1 MNIAF
6 GALLI
11 FLLLFPGII
20 LRISYLEG
28 PYSRRI
34 IQSSLVDEL
43 ILSLVPAF
51 ILQFIGYL
59 IIEQLPLFAYGVD
72 EKTFYLLLTGQ
83 QGVDFDQLE
92 SGISRFFVYQFT
104 VFILAFGL
112 GKLLRLVVLRQ
123 GWDIRYSSLSV
134 FNDWYYLLKGKLAS
148 DIELPVVAVY
158 ADALVETK
166 EGSYL
171 YCGLIKDFF
180 LSKDNGLDRLYF
192 KQVYRRKLD
201 IDLKKDSEEEA
212 SSSKW
217 LDSRYYEM
225 PGEFFVI
232 PYNQIKN
239 LNIRYLYLVEEAD
252 LEINTA
258 AASGEE

>member
-20 LRISYLEG
+20 LRIAYLEG

-51 ILQFIGYL
+51 ILQFLGYL
-59 IIEQLPLFAYGVD
+59 IIEQLPIFPYGVD

-83 QGVDFDQLE
+83 QGVDFGQIE
-92 SGISRFFVYQFT
+92 SGISHFFAYQFT
-104 VFILAFGL
+104 VFLLAFGL
-112 GKLLRLVVLRQ
+112 GKLLRFVVLRQ
-123 GWDIRYSSLSV
+123 GWDILYPSLSV
-134 FNDWYYLLKGKLAS
+134 FNDWYYLLKGKLAT
-148 DIELPVVAVY
+148 DVNLPIVAVY

-180 LSKDNGLDRLYF
+180 LSKDNGLDRVYF
-192 KQVYRRKLD
+192 EEVYRRKLD
-201 IDLKKDSEEEA
+201 KDLKAEA
-212 SSSKW
+212 EKETSTAKW
-217 LDSRYYEM
+217 LDDRYYSM
-225 PGEFFVI
+225 PGEFFII
-232 PYNQIKN
+232 PYAQIKN
-239 LNIRYLYLVEEAD
+239 LNVRYLYLVEEANE
-252 LEINTA
+252 EISTTA
-258 AASGEE
+258 ISDEE